1 MVSLLLELV
10 SLLTVEGMKDPRSHF
25 LCVLTRRYLTAYARG
40 HFDTAAVYGRRIA
53 EVFSWYSLPNG
64 HPKREE
70 GLCEMIWAND
80 FWYMHAVQ
88 FVLGYKDL
96 ESIAEEFGMPLTTW
110 SIYDDLTQLR
120 WYGNA
125 GAHVDY
131 AQIEGGYSLEADAAA
146 FTSTIR
152 IVIACIGLFRMTP
165 LTVSRLRSKM

>member
-1 MVSLLLELV
+1 
-10 SLLTVEGMKDPRSHF
+10 
-25 LCVLTRRYLTAYARG
+25 
-40 HFDTAAVYGRRIA
+40 
-53 EVFSWYSLPNG
+53 
-64 HPKREE
+64 
-70 GLCEMIWAND
+70 
-80 FWYMHAVQ
+80 MHAVQ

-146 FTSTIR
+146 FTLTIR